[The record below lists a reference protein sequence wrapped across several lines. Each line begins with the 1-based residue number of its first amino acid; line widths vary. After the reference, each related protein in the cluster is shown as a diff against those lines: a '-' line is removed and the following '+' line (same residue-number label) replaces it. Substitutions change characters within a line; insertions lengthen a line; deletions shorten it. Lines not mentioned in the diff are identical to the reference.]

1 LVAGLSFGVSTALLT
16 HFAWYPDSRMNGMI
30 PALTIGVGFAHAA
43 AGAITGK
50 RLLDTTRTQTSMN
63 AAMLGAGTS
72 LLALGFFAPALA
84 AYVSASDASK
94 QSVLGYMIMTLLTWL
109 FAFLGAGWALLLLSV
124 GVAAVLHRL
133 AST

>member
-16 HFAWYPDSRMNGMI
+16 HFAWYADARMNGMI
-30 PALTIGVGFAHAA
+30 PALTIGAGLAHAA

-50 RLLDTTRTQTSMN
+50 RLLDTTRTQTSMH

-72 LLALGFFAPALA
+72 LLALGLFAPALA
-84 AYVSASDASK
+84 AYVSASDAS
-94 QSVLGYMIMTLLTWL
+94 QQTVLGYMVMTLLTWL